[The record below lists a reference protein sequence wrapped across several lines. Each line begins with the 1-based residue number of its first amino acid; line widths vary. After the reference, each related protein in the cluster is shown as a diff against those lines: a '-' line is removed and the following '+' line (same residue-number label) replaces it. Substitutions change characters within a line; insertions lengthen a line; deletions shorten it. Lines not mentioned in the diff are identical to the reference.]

1 MSVSW
6 LVQRVKNCP
15 MFNVHEFCEHLP
27 DPSEDLEGAIALLKN
42 CIVAVALSQ
51 RGQHGS
57 EDNDVFAS
65 ILMVFKLCLDLG
77 YNVHQD
83 LGDGEELSIS
93 APVPNGY
100 VIKFSRGKGATDFE
114 SAFCIEPLNTADLE
128 RIKRA
133 QAKRQRKARQLELK
147 Q

>member
-1 MSVSW
+1 MSAS
-6 LVQRVKNCP
+6 LFAQMLKNCP
-15 MFNVHEFCEHLP
+15 TFDVHECCEHPP
-27 DPSEDLEGAIALLKN
+27 DPSEDLAGAIAFLKN
-42 CIVAVALSQ
+42 CIVAVAITQ

-77 YNVHQD
+77 YNVQQEFR
-83 LGDGEELSIS
+83 DGEELNIS

-100 VIKFSRGKGATDFE
+100 VVKFARGKGATDFE
-114 SAFCIEPLNTADLE
+114 SAFCIEPLNAADLE

-147 Q
+147 

>member
-15 MFNVHEFCEHLP
+15 TFDLHEFCEHPP
-27 DPSEDLEGAIALLKN
+27 DPSEDLEGAIALLKQ
-42 CIVAVALSQ
+42 CVIAIALTQ

-83 LGDGEELSIS
+83 LGDGEELSIC
-93 APVPNGY
+93 ATVPNGY
-100 VIKFSRGKGATDFE
+100 VVKFSRRKGATDFD
-114 SAFCIEPLNTADLE
+114 SAFSIEPLNTADLE